1 MKTRIAAFATSLVL
15 GLLITG
21 QARAQADLDLSGVWN
36 QKTHEDWQEEGD
48 GPDLGDFLGL
58 PINDEARTRALSY
71 SASSL
76 SLPER
81 QCLFYAPNY
90 LIAGLQGI
98 NLTADT
104 DPVTGRV
111 NAWVLGAI
119 VDRGAITVWMD
130 GRKPPPDAAPRP
142 IGGFTTGEWIG
153 NTLKTVT
160 TRMRQGYVRR
170 NGTPSS
176 ERAVYT
182 MHFTRHGNT
191 LTVVGTVDDP
201 VYLDAPL
208 VRSRVYVLNTAAVP
222 TRTAGLCTPAAEI
235 ASLDGFN
242 GVVPH
247 VDPATSTVSR
257 DFAKTYALPLEAVLG
272 GEATMLPEYRNFL
285 KGKYQRPEACT
296 RFCCGWA
303 GNGNAALPLKCEIT
317 ATPRSPESVRPLPP
331 LQ

>member
-1 MKTRIAAFATSLVL
+1 MNARVTSIASLLATA
-15 GLLITG
+15 LLFSMQSG
-21 QARAQADLDLSGVWN
+21 AQADLDLSGVWN

-81 QCLFYAPNY
+81 QCLFYAPSY

-98 NLTADT
+98 SLSADT
-104 DPVTGRV
+104 DPITGRV
-111 NAWVLGAI
+111 NAWVLGPI
-119 VDRGAITVWMD
+119 IDRGAITVWMD
-130 GRKPPPDAAPRP
+130 GRKPPPESAPRP
-142 IGGFTTGEWIG
+142 VGGFTTGEWVG

-176 ERAVYT
+176 ERSVFT
-182 MHFTRHGNT
+182 MHLTRHGNI
-191 LTVVGTVDDP
+191 LTVVGTVEDP
-201 VYLDAPL
+201 VYLTAPL
-208 VRSRVYVLNTAAVP
+208 VRSRVYVLNPGAVP
-222 TRTAGLCTPAAEI
+222 NRISGVCTPSAEV

-242 GVVPH
+242 GTVPH
-247 VDPATSTVSR
+247 VDPETNSVAR
-257 DFAKTYALPLEAVLG
+257 DFAKTYALPLETVLG
-272 GEATMLPEYRNFL
+272 GEATMLPEYRSFL
-285 KGKYQRPEACT
+285 KGKYQRPEACV
-296 RFCCGWA
+296 RYCCGWA

-317 ATPRSPESVRPLPP
+317 ATPRPPESVRPLPP